1 VAGTGVTEP
10 NPILRCSGIVHVFD
24 LPRSLRCQCDEQEWH
39 GEIPGSRPAP
49 LRLVEP
55 ADDEA

>member
-1 VAGTGVTEP
+1 VTEP
-10 NPILRCSGIVHVFD
+10 NPILRCSGIVHVFE
-24 LPRSLRCQCDEQEWH
+24 LTRSLRCQCDEQEWH

-55 ADDEA
+55 ADDEQ